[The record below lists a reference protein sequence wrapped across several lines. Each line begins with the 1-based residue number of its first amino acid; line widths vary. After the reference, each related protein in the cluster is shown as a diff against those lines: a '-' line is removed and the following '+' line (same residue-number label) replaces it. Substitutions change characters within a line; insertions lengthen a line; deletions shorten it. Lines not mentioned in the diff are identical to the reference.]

1 MSVKKTQTN
10 RREGRN
16 PKFQDAIDK
25 LLNYPRTR
33 TENMK
38 QLIYKDYHVSAKGYN
53 DYYNTLDKGTAAAE
67 ELHKMLNEIYS
78 SSTATPFYKYSQA
91 FSAWN
96 DKYKMN
102 VHPHHEEYSNIAS
115 QLRAIYEGLL
125 DIQEDPALGFGQK
138 DGRNALV
145 YSGQITNERGQ
156 SEATFKPEA
165 REKRQTEPGYIDR
178 SRLADLKGQL
188 SNLLPKVIEDF
199 RNLYIIALAVSRYT
213 NIDGDVDDL
222 VSITQNFVDD
232 LDQAE
237 YDIIKG
243 NHVNVMSG
251 IGKMEIQVVSEDI
264 NKMLGKYEGTLG
276 TWSQQLLANASITDR
291 DFAKVQKEVDF
302 SKLVGSKAVK
312 DEITRQVADLVTKG
326 KTTPSKSNS
335 KKKKKVTKKK
345 ARKTQRVNKK
355 NTNAVTKPG
364 GRAAVAAET
373 GNAMNTMSLARLR
386 SSIQRRLPAEVRRNM
401 GKPALTNRSGTFSNS
416 PQLLSIREAPT
427 GLTGD
432 YTYMRT
438 GGGTPPRT
446 GQRGVYGT
454 FENSGRWDTAY
465 APRELI
471 KTSIRELAMEIAGAK
486 FVQLRRL

>member
-1 MSVKKTQTN
+1 MSVKKTQKT
-10 RREGRN
+10 RRDGRN
-16 PKFQDAIDK
+16 PKFQEAIDK

-102 VHPHHEEYSNIAS
+102 VHPHHKEYSNIAS

-145 YSGQITNERGQ
+145 YGGQMPNERGE
-156 SEATFKPEA
+156 SVATFKAES

-222 VSITQNFVDD
+222 
-232 LDQAE
+232 
-237 YDIIKG
+237 
-243 NHVNVMSG
+243 
-251 IGKMEIQVVSEDI
+251 
-264 NKMLGKYEGTLG
+264 
-276 TWSQQLLANASITDR
+276 
-291 DFAKVQKEVDF
+291 
-302 SKLVGSKAVK
+302 
-312 DEITRQVADLVTKG
+312 
-326 KTTPSKSNS
+326 
-335 KKKKKVTKKK
+335 
-345 ARKTQRVNKK
+345 
-355 NTNAVTKPG
+355 
-364 GRAAVAAET
+364 
-373 GNAMNTMSLARLR
+373 
-386 SSIQRRLPAEVRRNM
+386 
-401 GKPALTNRSGTFSNS
+401 
-416 PQLLSIREAPT
+416 
-427 GLTGD
+427 
-432 YTYMRT
+432 
-438 GGGTPPRT
+438 
-446 GQRGVYGT
+446 
-454 FENSGRWDTAY
+454 
-465 APRELI
+465 
-471 KTSIRELAMEIAGAK
+471 
-486 FVQLRRL
+486 